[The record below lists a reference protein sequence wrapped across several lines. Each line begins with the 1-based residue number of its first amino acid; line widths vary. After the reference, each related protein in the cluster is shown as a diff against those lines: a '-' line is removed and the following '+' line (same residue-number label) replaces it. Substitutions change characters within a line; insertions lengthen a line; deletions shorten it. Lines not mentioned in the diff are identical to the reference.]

1 MYKQDLLS
9 KQIGLSK
16 SHSKPSPYCKR
27 IRGDTSHRYLDL
39 TRKREKKKR
48 EEGST
53 DVEYCD
59 ISFGI
64 SLGGDILKDSFS
76 ANFSVTRYK
85 VNLTAMI
92 EKQSQ
97 SHVLPFIKK

>member
-16 SHSKPSPYCKR
+16 SHSKPGPYCKR

-64 SLGGDILKDSFS
+64 SFVGRDILKDSFS
-76 ANFSVTRYK
+76 ASVTRYK
-85 VNLTAMI
+85 VNITAMI

-97 SHVLPFIKK
+97 SHLLPFIKK

>member
-1 MYKQDLLS
+1 MKESSLSLKELHPQQSMYKQDLLS

-64 SLGGDILKDSFS
+64 SFGGRDILKDSFS
-76 ANFSVTRYK
+76 AKCHEV
-85 VNLTAMI
+85 
-92 EKQSQ
+92 
-97 SHVLPFIKK
+97 